1 MGELTQFSPRLQPL
15 LSVILVPH
23 SLLKRDLLL
32 KKSSSNPTF
41 NFLPFARRRTSRR
54 ALLWGAVKPKPS
66 PSFPLTIFFKIAP
79 TVSVLLSSF
88 TLVPTVSVLLYITI
102 LRIYKYIHNLQHL
115 LSASFSYI
123 HLVTV
128 INK

>member
-54 ALLWGAVKPKPS
+54 ALLWGAVKPKP
-66 PSFPLTIFFKIAP
+66 FP
-79 TVSVLLSSF
+79 
-88 TLVPTVSVLLYITI
+88 
-102 LRIYKYIHNLQHL
+102 
-115 LSASFSYI
+115 SFSYHYLLQDSTNRFSFIIFLHACSNCLCSTLHNNITYIQIYIQLTTFIKCIFPI
-123 HLVTV
+123 HTSCYC
-128 INK
+128 NK